1 MKNPTPANPT
11 MTDTLLFE
19 HFATLATAP
28 EGIARLREL
37 ILQLAVQGKL
47 GTQDA
52 RDEPASVLLARIRK
66 EKEQYVR
73 DGKIKKGRSLEPIK
87 NDEIPFDL
95 PKGWDWTKLDSVSHF
110 VNGFAFSS
118 ADFLSQGVGVI
129 RIGDIQNERILKDGM
144 VFVDNKNLES
154 LDNCFQV
161 GHDDLVIAMS
171 GATTGKLGF
180 NKTDEIFLL
189 NQRVG
194 KIEFI
199 LIDKI
204 FGYYYLST
212 KIKENL
218 AISSGSAIPNLSTM
232 QITNLLFPLPP
243 LAEQHRIVQK
253 VDRLMALC
261 DELEARQQQERAG
274 CLKLGNGS
282 LKGLQNAE
290 SPEEFGRQWARVCDA
305 FDLILDCPEN
315 VAMLRQ
321 TILQLAVLGQMD
333 THDPKDEPV
342 EKIIER
348 IRKAKERLV
357 KDGKIKPEKKLESE
371 NETEKPFA
379 IPKTWKWMKLSAI
392 SAFVTDG
399 DHYPPQRVLKGIP
412 HLTAK
417 NVRDK
422 KLNLIGCTFI
432 SHEDFE
438 KVKMRYE
445 PREDDVIITCVGT
458 IGQTAIVPPNFVFS
472 ADRNLAAIRLID
484 DTFLPKFLQMILN
497 ASYWQYKVMTG
508 SESTAQPHLYLKD
521 LRSFCIPLP
530 PLSEQHRIVAKVD
543 ALMALCDALE
553 SRLKERAGVQGK
565 MAGAVVKQ
573 VAGG

>member
-1 MKNPTPANPT
+1 MS
-11 MTDTLLFE
+11 TDLLFE
-19 HFATLATAP
+19 QFATLATAP
-28 EGIARLREL
+28 DGIARLREL
-37 ILQLAVQGKL
+37 ILLFAVQGKL
-47 GTQDA
+47 GTNDPKELPIKI
-52 RDEPASVLLARIRK
+52 DESKKRIRNIK
-66 EKEQYVR
+66 SQNGDSSRTQIIDIFPPDSMPMNWRKTTLGSVGIWSTGGTPSRQMSNYF
-73 DGKIKKGRSLEPIK
+73 DGGIPWIKSGDL
-87 NDEIPFDL
+87 NDGIVTKTDETISQLGLDNSNAKLL
-95 PKGWDWTKLDSVSHF
+95 PKGTIS
-110 VNGFAFSS
+110 
-118 ADFLSQGVGVI
+118 
-129 RIGDIQNERILKDGM
+129 
-144 VFVDNKNLES
+144 
-154 LDNCFQV
+154 
-161 GHDDLVIAMS
+161 IALY
-171 GATTGKLGF
+171 GATIGKLGILGIESTTNQACANCVINEKIITTRYLF
-180 NKTDEIFLL
+180 YFLRS
-189 NQRVG
+189 QKSYFIQVG
-194 KIEFI
+194 Q
-199 LIDKI
+199 
-204 FGYYYLST
+204 GG
-212 KIKENL
+212 
-218 AISSGSAIPNLSTM
+218 AQPN
-232 QITNLLFPLPP
+232 ITNWIIWEWPIVIPP
-243 LAEQHRIVQK
+243 LTEQHRIIEK
-253 VDRLMALC
+253 IDRLMTLC

-274 CLKLGNGS
+274 CLKLGTAS
-282 LKGLQNAE
+282 LAGLQNAE
-290 SPEEFGRQWARVCDA
+290 SQEEFGRQWVQVCDA

-315 VAMLRQ
+315 VAVLRQ

-357 KDGKIKPEKKLESE
+357 KDGKIKPEKILESG
-371 NETEKPFA
+371 NEIEIPFS

-472 ADRNLAAIRLID
+472 ADRNLAAIRLING
-484 DTFLPKFLQMILN
+484 TFLPKFLQMILN
-497 ASYWQYKVMTG
+497 ASYWQNKVMTG

-521 LRSFCIPLP
+521 LRLFCIPLP
-530 PLSEQHRIVAKVD
+530 PLAEQHRIVAKVD

-553 SRLKERAGVQGK
+553 SRLKERAGVHGRL
-565 MAGAVVKQ
+565 AEAVVKQ
-573 VAGG
+573 VAG